1 MRLPFCF
8 VLCTALA
15 GPLRAQADLSIGV
28 GANTVRYSGGSSTSG
43 SLSPAFRLTGPSSYL
58 DIGGIVGTL
67 DQGRWSTVG
76 RATLWLASAPLV
88 KAVRV
93 GAEASALG
101 TTYTDG
107 PWTAA
112 GHGLGEVFW
121 SGSKGGLGLAAG
133 SSTGWIKDQPSVSA
147 FHGRARAWYQ
157 LGPSSWSVSAEPTH
171 FLGAWFTDLNASGAL
186 DRGPVSLFLW
196 GSARLSGTY
205 PNRAAGGG
213 AIAWYVLPRL
223 ALELGGGSYLPD
235 PYQGLIGA
243 KYLSAGVRL
252 HTARRAAATTA
263 TVEVDAPLE
272 PLRQGDS
279 LLVHFRM
286 PGARSVSLA
295 GDWDGWLQHPLNNA
309 GKDSWTGTIQLA
321 PGLYHFVLLVDG
333 KDWVVPGG
341 VTRVPDGM
349 GGYAA
354 LLSVSPP

>member
-1 MRLPFCF
+1 MRLPLYLI
-8 VLCTALA
+8 LCTATA
-15 GPLRAQADLSIGV
+15 GALSAQTDLSVGV

-43 SLSPAFRLTGPSSYL
+43 SLSPAFRFTGPSTYL
-58 DIGGIVGTL
+58 DMGGIIGTL
-67 DQGRWSTVG
+67 ENNRWSSVG
-76 RATLWLASAPLV
+76 RATLWLASPPLFG
-88 KAVRV
+88 AVR
-93 GAEASALG
+93 ASAEGNTSG

-107 PWTAA
+107 PWTVAA
-112 GHGLGEVFW
+112 HGLGEVFW
-121 SGSKGGLGLAAG
+121 SGPRGGIGLAAG
-133 SSTGWIKDQPSVSA
+133 ASSGWIKDQSSVTA

-157 LGPSSWSVSAEPTH
+157 LGRSSWSLSAEPTH
-171 FLGAWFTDLNASGAL
+171 FLGAWFTDVTAAASL
-186 DRGPVSLFLW
+186 DRGPVSLSAW

-252 HTARRAAATTA
+252 HSARRIPPVTT
-263 TVEVDAPLE
+263 VVRDSPMV

-279 LLVHFRM
+279 VLVHFRM
-286 PGARSVSLA
+286 PGARTLALA
-295 GDWDGWLQHPLNNA
+295 GDWDGWTQHPLTDQGN
-309 GKDSWTGTIQLA
+309 STWTGTLRLA

-333 KDWVVPGG
+333 TDWVVPAG

-349 GGYAA
+349 GGFAA
-354 LLSVSPP
+354 LLTVTEP